1 MGLIF
6 ASNTPASPIHLHG
19 MRHATMMW
27 PVPRPCVPWP
37 VVEGWL
43 AGCGINMHTILTWWV
58 IPLLAAG
65 VSISSYS
72 VSYSVVVRIRQAM
85 G

>member
-1 MGLIF
+1 M
-6 ASNTPASPIHLHG
+6 H
-19 MRHATMMW
+19 
-27 PVPRPCVPWP
+27 VPWP
-37 VVEGWL
+37 VVGGWL
-43 AGCGINMHTILTWWV
+43 AGCGTNMHTILTWWV